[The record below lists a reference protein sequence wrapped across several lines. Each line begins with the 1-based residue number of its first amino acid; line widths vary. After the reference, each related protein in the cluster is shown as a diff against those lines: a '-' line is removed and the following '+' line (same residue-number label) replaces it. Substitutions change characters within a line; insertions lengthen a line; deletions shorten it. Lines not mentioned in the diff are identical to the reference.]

1 MCIGLIS
8 SCGFLERAMGPGG
21 DWHKSCL
28 LCIDCNKRLDSTT
41 LAEHDGEAYCKSCH
55 GRRYG
60 PKGYGFSAGAGGLM
74 STE

>member
-1 MCIGLIS
+1 MKEFPNEDGI
-8 SCGFLERAMGPGG
+8 ERAMGPGG

-28 LCIDCNKRLDSTT
+28 LCRDCNKRLDSTT

-55 GRRYG
+55 GKNFG